1 MRVVFMLRS
10 LLGQGLLLIGGVAPL
25 VIWVVVL
32 GGNTVASGITVWLMG
47 VVGWMAGV
55 FANDLGKWPNRTL
68 VPGYSKALFHAV
80 LVVLLLVPL
89 GCGILWTMVGNPPPP
104 FGPGLLW
111 GTVITL
117 CVVRFRGGA
126 AVLTTGMVG
135 ILGLGLYL
143 MWAANQEMH
152 PVVFESL
159 TDLRLQIPALAFA
172 ALALIEIRRKLNA
185 PLSATTPGVNV
196 ARREPVL
203 DKLTRLR
210 STGAVQERFEANF
223 HLQPVCEPQR
233 LSRNLGGPR
242 PPPVVVVVLLPGLH
256 AGLRREVVA
265 SLPLVVLAL
274 LLALLVRTGVT
285 TDSMSIVFTLACVV
299 YATTRVVVPLSTI
312 HVPLC
317 SYWLSGAV
325 DTRRSLGRQCA
336 LAILIRGL
344 GWLPAGIVGAAILA
358 LGVYRTAPF
367 DRLFVITLML
377 LLVIALIGTVRH
389 IPATTRWWQLLTVI
403 AFVSGLTTPIIHV
416 LELGWAV
423 RSALVVGLAGL
434 AFATWYAVARALAR
448 AEIVQ

>member
-10 LLGQGLLLIGGVAPL
+10 LLGRWLLFVGGVAPL

-32 GGNTVASGITVWLMG
+32 GGPTVVSGIAVWLMG

-80 LVVLLLVPL
+80 LVVLVLVPL

-104 FGPGLLW
+104 LGSGLLW
-111 GTVITL
+111 GTLMTL

-126 AVLTTGMVG
+126 TVLTTGIVG

-143 MWAANQEMH
+143 MWAAKQELH
-152 PVVFESL
+152 PAVFESL

-172 ALALIEIRRKLNA
+172 ALALIEIRRTLNA
-185 PLSATTPGVNV
+185 PLSATTPVGGA
-196 ARREPVL
+196 ARREPL
-203 DKLTRLR
+203 QDKLARLR
-210 STGAVQERFEANF
+210 STGAVQERFEAHF

-233 LSRNLGGPR
+233 LSRNLTGPR
-242 PPPVVVVVLLPGLH
+242 PPPVVVVVPLSGLH

-274 LLALLVRTGVT
+274 LLAFLVRTGVT
-285 TDSMSIVFTLACVV
+285 TDSMSIVFTIACLV
-299 YATTRVVVPLSTI
+299 YALTRVVVSLSTL
-312 HVPLC
+312 HAHFR

-325 DTRRSLGRQCA
+325 ETRRSLGRKCA
-336 LAILIRGL
+336 LVILMRGL
-344 GWLPAGIVGAAILA
+344 GWLPAGLVGAAILA
-358 LGVYRTAPF
+358 LGVHRTAPY
-367 DRLFVITLML
+367 DRLFVITLTL
-377 LLVIALIGTVRH
+377 LLMIALIGSVRR

-403 AFVSGLTTPIIHV
+403 AVGSGLTTPIIHV

-434 AFATWYAVARALAR
+434 AVVTWYAVARALAR